1 MKPVAATVATFLAAS
16 SITAGSAAARPPEGG
31 YFAFGLGYAIASGD
45 RGVAM
50 KPSSEN
56 VLILPPGE
64 ARDEIVRTDFGSG
77 MSFELRFGW
86 LIGPI
91 APEIS
96 VFGHG
101 TFDFENGAGYPGLN
115 VRFHPFMLVDSM
127 ADSKID
133 ANVFIGAG
141 YVIGGY
147 QPDAAKIQPFE
158 TKGKGWDGW
167 YLAFGIGGSYELSKK
182 VHLGLDVKFALPM
195 YTQWMF
201 DWDED
206 INFEPESTP
215 STMVIA
221 PSLTIQAFF

>member
-1 MKPVAATVATFLAAS
+1 MKPVTATVATFLAAS
-16 SITAGSAAARPPEGG
+16 TIVAGSAAARPPEGG

-45 RGVAM
+45 RGVPLKGTAI
-50 KPSSEN
+50 PVEASGA
-56 VLILPPGE
+56 IGE
-64 ARDEIVRTDFGSG
+64 EIVRTDFGSG

-91 APEIS
+91 APELS

-115 VRFHPFMLVDSM
+115 IRFHPFMLIDSM

-133 ANVFIGAG
+133 ANVFIGGG

-147 QPDAAKIQPFE
+147 QPDEDKIPVT

-167 YLAFGIGGSYELSKK
+167 YLAFGVGASYELSKR

-195 YTQWMF
+195 YSQWMF

-221 PSLTIQAFF
+221 PSLQIQAFF